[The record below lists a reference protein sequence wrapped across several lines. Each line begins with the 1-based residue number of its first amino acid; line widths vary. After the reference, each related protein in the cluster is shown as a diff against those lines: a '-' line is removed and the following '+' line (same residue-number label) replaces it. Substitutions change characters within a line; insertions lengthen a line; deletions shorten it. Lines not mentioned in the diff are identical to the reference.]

1 MNSGSLRVAVVTS
14 RLDVG
19 GTERHIVR
27 ILPALQRRG
36 LDVALYLME
45 RGGPL
50 EAEIAALGIRIA
62 GPLHRGALHWPI
74 LHWPILHWPMATLDL
89 ARWLRR
95 ERPAVVHF
103 FLPRPYLFGSL
114 AAGLAG
120 HRRRLMS
127 RRSLTDYRA
136 KYPLLGA
143 VERYLHRR
151 TFGILGNSQA
161 VIDQLTTEVDD
172 RRKLALIHN
181 GIEMP
186 SPVFTNGRAQTRALL
201 QIPGDALVVSVVANL
216 IAYKGHRDLIE
227 ALAPIRD
234 RLPKSWRLL
243 VIGRDDGI
251 GSELKGLAQHFG
263 MTDNI
268 MWLGERP
275 DVEEL
280 LSASDIFVLPSH
292 QEGFS
297 NALLEAMAARL
308 PAVATAVG
316 GNIDAVADNET
327 GLLVPVRDPRA
338 LAAAILRLAQNADLR
353 RSFGDAARRRVE
365 ERFSLQ
371 ACVDRYEILYRALGE
386 ADPPPLSEIL
396 SDGTSAIRSGAI
408 AVARERAI

>member
-1 MNSGSLRVAVVTS
+1 MNSGSLRVAIVTS

-19 GTERHIVR
+19 GTERHIAR

-36 LDVALYLME
+36 LNVVLYLME

-50 EAEIAALGIRIA
+50 EAEIAALGVRID
-62 GPLHRGALHWPI
+62 GPLRQGA
-74 LHWPILHWPMATLDL
+74 LHWPILHWPMATLSL

-114 AAGLAG
+114 AAELAG
-120 HRRRLMS
+120 QRRRLMS

-143 VERYLHRR
+143 VERYLHGR

-172 RRKLALIHN
+172 RRKLALIYN

-186 SPVFTNGRAQTRALL
+186 SPVFTNSRAQTRALL
-201 QIPGDALVVSVVANL
+201 QIPSDALVVSVIANL

-227 ALAPIRD
+227 ALAPIKD
-234 RLPKSWRLL
+234 RLPKAWRLL
-243 VIGRDDGI
+243 AIGRDDGI

-263 MTDNI
+263 MADNI

-275 DVEEL
+275 DVEEM
-280 LSASDIFVLPSH
+280 LSACDIFVLPSH

-338 LAAAILRLAQNADLR
+338 LAAAILRLAQNPDLR

-365 ERFSLQ
+365 QRFSLQ
-371 ACVDRYEILYRALGE
+371 ACVDRYETLYRALGE

-396 SDGTSAIRSGAI
+396 SDNASATRSGAI
-408 AVARERAI
+408 AVARERVT

>member
-1 MNSGSLRVAVVTS
+1 VDGGSLQVAVVTS

-19 GTERHIVR
+19 GTERHIAR

-50 EAEIAALGIRIA
+50 EAEIAALGVRIE
-62 GPLHRGALHWPI
+62 GPLHQGVLHWPR
-74 LHWPILHWPMATLDL
+74 ASLDL

-114 AAGLAG
+114 AAELAG

-143 VERYLHRR
+143 VERYLHGR

-161 VIDQLTTEVDD
+161 VIDQLATEVDD
-172 RRKLALIHN
+172 RRKLALIYN

-186 SPVFTNGRAQTRALL
+186 SPVFTNSRQQTRALL
-201 QIPGDALVVSVVANL
+201 QIPSDALVISVIANL

-227 ALAPIRD
+227 ALALIKD
-234 RLPKSWRLL
+234 RLPKPWRLL
-243 VIGRDDGI
+243 AIGRDDGI
-251 GSELKGLAQHFG
+251 GGELKGLAQSLG
-263 MTDNI
+263 IADNI
-268 MWLGERP
+268 MWLGERS

-280 LSASDIFVLPSH
+280 LSATDIFVLPSH

-316 GNIDAVADNET
+316 GNIDAVADNDT
-327 GLLVPVRDPRA
+327 GLLVPARDPRA
-338 LAAAILRLAQNADLR
+338 LAAAVLRLAQDSDLR

-365 ERFSLQ
+365 QRFSLQ
-371 ACVDRYEILYRALGE
+371 ACVDRYERLYRALGE
-386 ADPPPLSEIL
+386 ADPPPVSAIL
-396 SDGTSAIRSGAI
+396 SDGTSGIRRDI
-408 AVARERAI
+408 AAPQEHVA

>member
-1 MNSGSLRVAVVTS
+1 LSSGSLCVVVVTS
-14 RLDVG
+14 RLDIG
-19 GTERHIVR
+19 GTERHIAR

-50 EAEIAALGIRIA
+50 EAEIAALGVRIE
-62 GPLHRGALHWPI
+62 GPLRRGALHWP
-74 LHWPILHWPMATLDL
+74 MAALSL

-114 AAGLAG
+114 AAELAG

-143 VERYLHRR
+143 VECYLHGR

-161 VIDQLTTEVDD
+161 VIDQLATEVDD
-172 RRKLALIHN
+172 RRKLALIYN

-186 SPVFTNGRAQTRALL
+186 SPVFTNSRAQTRALL
-201 QIPGDALVVSVVANL
+201 QIPGDPLVVSVIANL
-216 IAYKGHRDLIE
+216 IAYKGYRDLIE
-227 ALAPIRD
+227 ALALLKE

-243 VIGRDDGI
+243 AIGRDDGI
-251 GSELKGLAQHFG
+251 GGELKALAQSLG
-263 MTDNI
+263 IADNI
-268 MWLGERP
+268 MWLGERS

-297 NALLEAMAARL
+297 NALLEAMAACL
-308 PAVATAVG
+308 PAVATAIG
-316 GNIDAVADNET
+316 GNMDAVADNET
-327 GLLVPVRDPRA
+327 GLLVPVRDPRG
-338 LAAAILRLAQNADLR
+338 LAAAILRLAQEPDLR

-365 ERFSLQ
+365 QRFSLQ
-371 ACVDRYEILYRALGE
+371 ACVDRYERLYRALGE
-386 ADPPPLSEIL
+386 ANPPPISEIL
-396 SDGTSAIRSGAI
+396 SDNAAAISSDTV
-408 AVARERAI
+408 AVARERVI

>member
-19 GTERHIVR
+19 GTERHIAR

-36 LDVALYLME
+36 LDVVLYLME

-50 EAEIAALGIRIA
+50 EAEIAALGVRID
-62 GPLHRGALHWPI
+62 GPLRQGALR
-74 LHWPILHWPMATLDL
+74 WPMATLDL

-95 ERPAVVHF
+95 ERPAIVHF
-103 FLPRPYLFGSL
+103 FLPRPYLFGSM
-114 AAGLAG
+114 AAELAG

-127 RRSLTDYRA
+127 RRSLTDYRT

-151 TFGILGNSQA
+151 TFGIIGNSQA
-161 VIDQLTTEVDD
+161 VTDQLATEVDD
-172 RRKLALIHN
+172 RRKLALIYN

-201 QIPGDALVVSVVANL
+201 QIPTDALVVSVIANL

-227 ALAPIRD
+227 ALAPIKD
-234 RLPKSWRLL
+234 CLPKTWRLL
-243 VIGRDDGI
+243 VIGRDDGV

-263 MTDNI
+263 MAGNI

-338 LAAAILRLAQNADLR
+338 LAAAILRLAQNPDLR

-365 ERFSLQ
+365 Q
-371 ACVDRYEILYRALGE
+371 
-386 ADPPPLSEIL
+386 
-396 SDGTSAIRSGAI
+396 
-408 AVARERAI
+408 

>member
-1 MNSGSLRVAVVTS
+1 
-14 RLDVG
+14 
-19 GTERHIVR
+19 
-27 ILPALQRRG
+27 
-36 LDVALYLME
+36 
-45 RGGPL
+45 
-50 EAEIAALGIRIA
+50 
-62 GPLHRGALHWPI
+62 
-74 LHWPILHWPMATLDL
+74 
-89 ARWLRR
+89 
-95 ERPAVVHF
+95 
-103 FLPRPYLFGSL
+103 
-114 AAGLAG
+114 
-120 HRRRLMS
+120 MS

-227 ALAPIRD
+227 ALAPIKD

-338 LAAAILRLAQNADLR
+338 LAAAILRLAQRR
-353 RSFGDAARRRVE
+353 RSAPQ
-365 ERFSLQ
+365 LW
-371 ACVDRYEILYRALGE
+371 
-386 ADPPPLSEIL
+386 
-396 SDGTSAIRSGAI
+396 
-408 AVARERAI
+408 

>member
-1 MNSGSLRVAVVTS
+1 
-14 RLDVG
+14 
-19 GTERHIVR
+19 
-27 ILPALQRRG
+27 
-36 LDVALYLME
+36 
-45 RGGPL
+45 
-50 EAEIAALGIRIA
+50 
-62 GPLHRGALHWPI
+62 
-74 LHWPILHWPMATLDL
+74 
-89 ARWLRR
+89 
-95 ERPAVVHF
+95 
-103 FLPRPYLFGSL
+103 
-114 AAGLAG
+114 
-120 HRRRLMS
+120 
-127 RRSLTDYRA
+127 
-136 KYPLLGA
+136 
-143 VERYLHRR
+143 
-151 TFGILGNSQA
+151 
-161 VIDQLTTEVDD
+161 
-172 RRKLALIHN
+172 
-181 GIEMP
+181 
-186 SPVFTNGRAQTRALL
+186 
-201 QIPGDALVVSVVANL
+201 
-216 IAYKGHRDLIE
+216 
-227 ALAPIRD
+227 
-234 RLPKSWRLL
+234 
-243 VIGRDDGI
+243 
-251 GSELKGLAQHFG
+251 G

>member
-1 MNSGSLRVAVVTS
+1 MSAAPSAIS
-14 RLDVG
+14 RA
-19 GTERHIVR
+19 

-36 LDVALYLME
+36 LDVALYVME

-74 LHWPILHWPMATLDL
+74 LHWPFCIGPW
-89 ARWLRR
+89 RR
-95 ERPAVVHF
+95 SLSRAGCAANVRAVVHF

-280 LSASDIFVLPSH
+280 LAASDIFVLPSH

-396 SDGTSAIRSGAI
+396 SDSTSAIRSGAI